1 MKKIEDMR
9 QKFLIVFACIAV
21 LVVLYYKF
29 TTLPEYEGKGKGF
42 AGEIL
47 VKVTMDGEEIKKIIV
62 INHKDDPRIAN
73 AAINGVIPEII
84 MKQSLKVDVIAGAT
98 YTSQGIKEG
107 VRAATEKAGINFI
120 M

>member
-1 MKKIEDMR
+1 MKKIENVRWTM
-9 QKFLIVFACIAV
+9 LVTLMCIGI
-21 LVVLYYKF
+21 LVVVYDKF

-42 AGEIL
+42 AGEIS

-73 AAINGVIPEII
+73 AAIDGIIPEII
-84 MKQSLKVDVIAGAT
+84 MKQSLEVDSIAGAT

-107 VRAATEKAGINFI
+107 VRAATLKAGAHFE
-120 M
+120 

>member
-1 MKKIEDMR
+1 MKKIENIR
-9 QKFLIVFACIAV
+9 WTFLVTLMCLGV
-21 LVVLYYKF
+21 LVVVYHKF

-42 AGEIL
+42 AGEIS

-73 AAINGVIPEII
+73 TAINGVIPEII
-84 MKQSLKVDVIAGAT
+84 MKQSLEVDSIAGAT

-107 VRAATEKAGINFI
+107 VRAATEKAGVNFE
-120 M
+120 